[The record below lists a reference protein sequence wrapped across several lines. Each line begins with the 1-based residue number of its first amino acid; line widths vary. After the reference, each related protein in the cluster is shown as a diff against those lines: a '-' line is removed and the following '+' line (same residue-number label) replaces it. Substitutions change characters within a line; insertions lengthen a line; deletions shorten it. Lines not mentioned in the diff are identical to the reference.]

1 MKRNPDREKPTNQ
14 EENMAKLEN
23 EKVVDETENCRKK
36 LLSLHFLDSRANNI
50 PQQIFAPSPLD
61 GWQNPPRKDE

>member
-1 MKRNPDREKPTNQ
+1 
-14 EENMAKLEN
+14 MAKLEN